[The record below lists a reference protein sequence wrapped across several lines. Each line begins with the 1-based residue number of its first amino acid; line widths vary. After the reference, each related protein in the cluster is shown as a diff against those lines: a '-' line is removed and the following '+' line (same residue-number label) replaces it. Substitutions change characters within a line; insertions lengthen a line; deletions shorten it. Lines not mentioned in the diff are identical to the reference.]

1 MAGSK
6 YSPGEGNLPRAFFNV
21 MWGEELKTLHR
32 FLNIISKIH
41 ASLTIEQV
49 LRNILVEL
57 VSLAGA
63 EAGSLWE
70 VQPGEGK
77 LVLRVVIGEAEEV
90 LRGKSL
96 RIGEGLAGW
105 VARTGEAVIVPDV
118 KKDGRWLSDF
128 DRISNF
134 NTKDM
139 LVIPL
144 KGTEGVIGVVQLI
157 NSASPSGFT
166 SEQLRLVELLSGPF
180 SVALE
185 NAKLYEKIKRLFKE
199 TALALATAIDKRDPY
214 TGGHTKRVVRYV
226 KALAEQLSL
235 SGRDREELEIA
246 AILHDI
252 GKIGIPDS
260 ILLKQ
265 EQLGE
270 KERKLMEAHVIIGA
284 EILQEVEGFERVV
297 EGIKYHHERWDGSGY
312 PEGLRGEEIPML
324 ARAIAICDVFDALT
338 SARPYKER
346 LSFEKGLEY
355 LMENRGRLFWPEGVD
370 AFLRAWESLK
380 KSK

>member
-1 MAGSK
+1 
-6 YSPGEGNLPRAFFNV
+6 
-21 MWGEELKTLHR
+21 MWGEELRTLHR

-49 LRNILVEL
+49 LRNTLVEL
-57 VSLAGA
+57 VNLAKA

-70 VQPGEGK
+70 VLPDEGK
-77 LVLRVVIGEAEEV
+77 LILRVVIGKAEAA
-90 LRGKSL
+90 LKGKSL
-96 RIGEGLAGW
+96 KIGEGVAGW
-105 VARTGEAVIVPDV
+105 VARTGEAVVVPDV
-118 KKDGRWLSDF
+118 KKDCRWISDF
-128 DRISNF
+128 DRISHF
-134 NTKDM
+134 NTKNM

-144 KGTEGVIGVVQLI
+144 KGSEGVIGVVQLI
-157 NSASPSGFT
+157 NSESPSGFT
-166 SEQLRLVELLSGPF
+166 SEQLRFVELLSGPF

-226 KALAEQLSL
+226 KALAEELSL
-235 SGRDREELEIA
+235 SQRDSEELEIA

-265 EQLGE
+265 EQLCE
-270 KERKLMEAHVIIGA
+270 RERKLMESHVIIGA

-312 PEGLRGEEIPML
+312 PEGLRGEEIPL
-324 ARAIAICDVFDALT
+324 FARAIAICDVLDALT
-338 SARPYKER
+338 SVRPYKKR
-346 LSFEKGLEY
+346 LSFEEGLEY
-355 LMENRGRLFWPEGVD
+355 LKENRGRLFWPEGVD
-370 AFLRAWESLK
+370 AFLGVWKKLK